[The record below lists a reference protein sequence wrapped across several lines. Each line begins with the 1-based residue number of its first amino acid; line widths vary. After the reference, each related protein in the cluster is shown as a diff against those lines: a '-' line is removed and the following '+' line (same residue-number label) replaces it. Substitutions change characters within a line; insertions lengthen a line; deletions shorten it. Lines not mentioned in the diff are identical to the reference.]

1 MSVLLAQVDQPHAP
15 DNRDNALFWVR
26 ETVHRRGLAGAI
38 RDYAAG
44 FVELLRD
51 LTPERRKSRYGDI
64 DFDFEHGVDTSW
76 ATVPLRTRIR
86 EWLRGVQYQASEP
99 QLFFEILDKLPA
111 SMKDFTFIDLGSG
124 KGRTLLMASRYAFHR
139 IIGVELLPELNAIA
153 RQNIARYNDAGQKC
167 FSLESR
173 GQDAREF
180 VFPPEPIVLYL
191 FNPFPEEILRQVL
204 ANLRLSLLGSPRA
217 VYIIYHNL
225 VHDAVFAAHGWLK
238 EIVKT
243 HQYAIYEAVAF
254 A

>member
-1 MSVLLAQVDQPHAP
+1 VQVGQPHPP
-15 DNRDNALFWVR
+15 DNREHALYWVL
-26 ETVHRRGLAGAI
+26 ETVHRRGLAGAV
-38 RDYAAG
+38 RDYATG
-44 FVELLRD
+44 FIELLRD

-99 QLFFEILDKLPA
+99 QLFFEILGKLPV
-111 SMKDFTFIDLGSG
+111 SVKGFTFIDLGSG
-124 KGRTLLMASRYAFHR
+124 KGRTLLMASRYSFRR
-139 IIGVELLPELNAIA
+139 ILGVELLPELNAIA
-153 RQNIARYNDAGQKC
+153 QKNVTRYKDAEQRC
-167 FSLESR
+167 FAIES
-173 GQDAREF
+173 QALDAREF
-180 VFPPEPIVLYL
+180 VFPPDPTVLYL

-204 ANLRLSLLGSPRA
+204 ANLRLSLIGNPRA

-238 EIVKT
+238 EIVTT

-254 A
+254 V